1 MARPELGELDV
12 SSASPGVE
20 PVPGT
25 RHVVRIG
32 DVVVGLLPPA
42 DGSGALRARAI
53 ESSSRRLFAESVV
66 VAAEPDGATDHE
78 VQVGAGDLTVVVC
91 TRDRPELLD
100 GCLAALRA
108 QREAPAAIL
117 VVDNA
122 PRDDRTRDVAHA
134 HGVDYAVES
143 RPGLDHARNRGLATT
158 ATSIVAF
165 TDDDARPDPGWVA
178 AVAVG
183 FRTPEVGCVTG
194 VVLPAE
200 LETEAQELFE
210 DVYGG
215 MAKGYELRLFGAPGQ
230 PRGLRPEAMGTGCNM
245 AFRRDALLALG
256 GFDPALDVGTPTGG
270 GGDLDAFVRVIDA
283 GWAIEY
289 RPDAVVRH
297 LHRRT
302 EDALERQLFD
312 NGRAYSAVL
321 YAAFLRAR
329 GVGRIRPVVR
339 YGQWLGGWHGRRL
352 MRRALGR
359 EQLPFRYLAAELK
372 GAPLGPFLYLRSRRA
387 VASSEDAP

>member
-1 MARPELGELDV
+1 MARPELGELDL
-12 SSASPGVE
+12 SRADPAAE
-20 PVPGT
+20 PMPGT
-25 RHVVRIG
+25 RHVVRVG
-32 DVVVGLLPPA
+32 DVVVGLLPAA
-42 DGSGALRARAI
+42 DGAGSPRARAI
-53 ESSSRRLFAESVV
+53 ERGSRRLFAETVV
-66 VAAEPDGATDHE
+66 LAAETDGTTDDE
-78 VQVGAGDLTVVVC
+78 VQVGVGDVTVVVC

-100 GCLAALRA
+100 GCLDALRA

-122 PRDDRTRDVAHA
+122 PRDDRTREVAHA
-134 HGVDYAVES
+134 HGVDYVVEA
-143 RPGLDHARNRGLATT
+143 RPGLDHARNRGLAT
-158 ATSIVAF
+158 AVTSIVAF
-165 TDDDARPDPGWVA
+165 TDDDARPEPGWVA

-183 FRTPEVGCVTG
+183 FRTREVGCVTG

-200 LETEAQELFE
+200 LETEAQALFE

-270 GGDLDAFVRVIDA
+270 GGDLDAFVRVLEA

-302 EDALERQLFD
+302 KDALERQLFD

-321 YAAFLRAR
+321 FAAFLRAR
-329 GVGRIRPVVR
+329 GVGRMRPVAR

-352 MRRALGR
+352 ARRALGR
-359 EQLPFRYLAAELK
+359 ERLPFRFLAAELK

-387 VASSEDAP
+387 VAVREDVP